1 MRNKPFIIIL
11 TVIVAVLCAYYLS
24 FTLVSRSVQQKAEAF
39 ATDAQGNVNMNKK
52 QAYLDSV
59 WKMPVFNF
67 LGAEYT
73 YQDVRKSELG
83 LGLDLKGGMHVTMEV
98 SPVEIIKVMSGN
110 SKDPSFLKALE
121 QAKELQKN
129 SQESFV
135 SLFGKAY
142 RDIEPNGRLSR
153 IFSNTANKGKISF
166 QSTNDEVLA
175 AINTEVEGAIDR
187 SFNVLR
193 TRIDKFGV
201 NEPKIQRLKGTGRIQ
216 IELPGVDNPG
226 RVRKLLQGQA
236 KLEFWEVWKPEEFS
250 PFFTQMGDYL
260 ISQEKA
266 GNLKDLTATPAKDD
280 ALAEAAA
287 TDSADALAKADQDS
301 AVDPLTGEVKKAD
314 TATTEVAKTDSLS
327 NQQNSVIAK
336 LFTQL
341 PGGIGSNVRDTAK
354 VNAIFRKPEVRA
366 IFPANM
372 QFLWGVKPIV
382 GQDGQEFLE
391 LYAVKKGR
399 DAKPPVSGE
408 FISDARQDF
417 DQQGRPE
424 VNMQMNAA
432 GGKRWQR
439 LTGDNIGRQVA
450 IVLDDYVYSAPVVQS
465 EIAGANSSI
474 SGNFTIEEAQD
485 LANILKAGKMPAPI
499 RIVEEAIVGPSLGQ
513 EAINQGVLS
522 SIAAIVVVMLFM
534 VVYYA
539 KGGLIANLALIFNV
553 FFIVG
558 ILAQLNASLTLPGI
572 AGIILTIGMAV
583 DANVLI
589 FERIREELNRG
600 LSMKDAIHK
609 GYDKAFSSI
618 FDSNVTTLLAGIILF
633 YFGSGPVKGF
643 ATTLMLGIATS
654 FFTSVFVS
662 RLFVEWMSKDGSKM
676 SFATGISRNLFKNFN
691 FDVVSHRKKAYIFS
705 TAVILFGF
713 ILMFVQGGPN
723 LGVDFTGGRSYI
735 VNLDQDVPADD
746 VKEALSGS
754 FKDAGT
760 EVKTFGASNRYKI
773 ITSYLADDES
783 AQADEAVQ
791 TALTSGLTKYSNLN
805 PKILSSSKVG
815 ATMADDIQKQ
825 ALIAILLAFIGIF
838 IYVAVRFQDWSYA
851 LGGIVALVHDSL
863 MVIAFF
869 PIARLFGLHL
879 EMDQVFVASIL
890 TIIGFSIN
898 DTVVI
903 YDRIREYLTDN
914 PRLKFRDIVNPALND
929 TFSRTIITSLTVFFV
944 VIILFIFGGETLRGF
959 SYAMIIGVLFGSYSS
974 LFIATPIT
982 LETDPDK
989 RRDKKMNA
997 IVPTPVPAQ
1006 QKVR

>member
-11 TVIVAVLCAYYLS
+11 TIIVTILCAYYLS
-24 FTLVSRSVQQKAEAF
+24 FSFISKGVQKKAEAY
-39 ATDAQGNVNMNKK
+39 ATDARGNVDMNKK
-52 QAYLDSV
+52 QTYLDSV
-59 WKMPVFNF
+59 WKRPVFSF
-67 LGAEYT
+67 LGADFT
-73 YQDVRKSELG
+73 YQDVQKSELS

-110 SKDPSFLKALE
+110 SKDPNFLKAIDM
-121 QAKELQKN
+121 AKEMQKN
-129 SQESFV
+129 SQERFV
-135 SLFGKAY
+135 TLFGNAY
-142 RDIEPNGRLSR
+142 RQLEPNGQLSR
-153 IFSNTANKGKISF
+153 IFSNTANRGKISYE
-166 QSTNDEVLA
+166 SSNDEVLEV
-175 AINTEVEGAIDR
+175 IDNEVEGAIER

-216 IELPGVDNPG
+216 IELPGVDNPN

-236 KLEFWEVWKPEEFS
+236 KLEFWEVWNTDEFM
-250 PFFTQMGDYL
+250 PYFGQMGEYL
-260 ISQEKA
+260 AKQEAATK
-266 GNLKDLTATPAKDD
+266 LKSETATPAEDKLSQAATTDTD
-280 ALAEAAA
+280 PLAQAAA
-287 TDSADALAKADQDS
+287 EDTTSLASKLESTDTTKA
-301 AVDPLTGEVKKAD
+301 
-314 TATTEVAKTDSLS
+314 TAQADSLN
-327 NQQNSVIAK
+327 NQQSSALAK

-341 PGGIGSNVRDTAK
+341 PNGIGSNVRDTAQ
-354 VNAIFRKPEVRA
+354 VNRLFRTPQIRTL
-366 IFPANM
+366 FPANM

-399 DAKPPVSGE
+399 EAKAPVSGE

-424 VNMQMNAA
+424 VNMQMNTA

-439 LTGDNIGRQVA
+439 LTGENIGRQVA

-485 LANILKAGKMPAPI
+485 LANILKAGKMPAPT

-522 SIAAIVVVMLFM
+522 SLAAILLVVFFM
-534 VVYYA
+534 VLYYS

-558 ILAQLNASLTLPGI
+558 ILAQLNAALTLPGI

-589 FERIREELNRG
+589 FERIREELRHG
-600 LSMKDAIHK
+600 LTLKDAIHK

-618 FDSNVTTLLAGIILF
+618 FDSNVTTLLAGLILF

-643 ATTLMLGIATS
+643 ATTLMIGIATS
-654 FFTSVFVS
+654 FFTAVFLS
-662 RLFVEWMSKDGSKM
+662 RLFVEYLASKREDGM
-676 SFATGISRNLFKNFN
+676 SFSTGLSKNAFQNLK
-691 FDVVSHRKKAYIFS
+691 FDVIKHRKKAYIFS
-705 TAVILFGF
+705 TSVIVLGF
-713 ILMFVQGGPN
+713 AIMIMQGGPN

-735 VNLDQDVPADD
+735 VNFDEAVPADE
-746 VKEALSGS
+746 VKQALTTD
-754 FKDAGT
+754 FKEAGT
-760 EVKTFGASNRYKI
+760 EVKTFGSSNRLKI
-773 ITSYLADDES
+773 ITSYLSDEESTEADNTVL
-783 AQADEAVQ
+783 A
-791 TALTSGLTKYSNLN
+791 ALESGLKKYDNLN
-805 PKILSSSKVG
+805 PKVLSSSKVG
-815 ATMADDIQKQ
+815 ATMADDIQKT
-825 ALIAILLAFIGIF
+825 ALMAILLSFVGIF
-838 IYVAVRFQDWSYA
+838 IYITIRFQDWSYA
-851 LGGIVALVHDSL
+851 LGGIAALIHDSL

-869 PIARLFGLHL
+869 PIARLFGLNL
-879 EMDQVFVASIL
+879 EMDQVFVASVL
-890 TIIGFSIN
+890 TVIGFSIN

-903 YDRIREYLTDN
+903 YDRIRETLADN
-914 PRLKFRDIVNPALND
+914 PRMKFREIVNPALNA
-929 TFSRTIITSLTVFFV
+929 TFSRTIITSLTVLMV
-944 VIILFIFGGETLRGF
+944 VVVLFIFGGETLRGF
-959 SYAMIIGVLFGSYSS
+959 SFAMIVGVLFGSYSS

-989 RRDKKMNA
+989 RREKKLNA
-997 IVPTPVPAQ
+997 VVPTPVA
-1006 QKVR
+1006 

>member
-1 MRNKPFIIIL
+1 MRNKAFIIIL
-11 TVIVAVLCAYYLS
+11 TVVVAVLCAYYLS
-24 FTLVSRSVQQKAEAF
+24 FTLVSRGVQQKAEAY

-110 SKDPSFLKALE
+110 SKDPNFLKAID
-121 QAKELQKN
+121 QAREAQKK

-142 RDIEPNGRLSR
+142 RDIEPNGQLSR

-250 PFFTQMGDYL
+250 PFFNQMGDYL
-260 ISQEKA
+260 TKQEKA
-266 GNLKDLTATPAKDD
+266 GNLKDLTAAPAKEEALTQTTDSTD
-280 ALAEAAA
+280 ALASAA
-287 TDSADALAKADQDS
+287 QDT
-301 AVDPLTGEVKKAD
+301 AVDPLTGEAKKAD
-314 TATTEVAKTDSLS
+314 TATLAKADTAKDL
-327 NQQNSVIAK
+327 QNSVIAK

-354 VNAIFRKPEVRA
+354 VNAIFRKPEVRT
-366 IFPANM
+366 IFPSNM

-399 DAKPPVSGE
+399 DAKAPVSGE

-499 RIVEEAIVGPSLGQ
+499 RIVEEGIVGPSLGQ
-513 EAINQGVLS
+513 EAINQGVIS
-522 SIAAIVVVMLFM
+522 SIAAIVLVMLFM
-534 VVYYA
+534 VMYYA
-539 KGGLIANLALIFNV
+539 KGGIIANLALIVNV

-589 FERIREELNRG
+589 FERIREELARG

-618 FDSNVTTLLAGIILF
+618 FDANVTTLLAGIILF

-643 ATTLMLGIATS
+643 ATTLMLGLATS

-662 RLFVEWMSKDGSKM
+662 RLLVEWWAKDGRSM
-676 SFATGISRNLFKNFN
+676 SFSTGLSKNLFKNFN
-691 FDVVSHRKKAYIFS
+691 FDVVSQRKKAYVFS
-705 TAVILFGF
+705 TAVIVFGF
-713 ILMFVQGGPN
+713 ILMFIQGGPN
-723 LGVDFTGGRSYI
+723 LGVDFTGGRSYV
-735 VNLDQDVPADD
+735 VNLDQDIPADD
-746 VKEALSGS
+746 LKEALSAN
-754 FKDAGT
+754 FKEAGT

-783 AQADEAVQ
+783 SQADETVQ
-791 TALTSGLTKYSNLN
+791 AALNTGLQKFSNLN
-805 PKILSSSKVG
+805 PKVLSSSKVG
-815 ATMADDIQKQ
+815 ATMADDIQKT
-825 ALIAILLAFIGIF
+825 AVLAILLSLIGIF
-838 IYVAVRFQDWSYA
+838 IYVAIRFQDWSYA

-863 MVIAFF
+863 MVIVFF

-903 YDRIREYLTDN
+903 YDRIREYLTEN
-914 PRLKFRDIVNPALND
+914 PKLKFREIVNPALND
-929 TFSRTIITSLTVFFV
+929 TFSRTIITSVTVLTVV
-944 VIILFIFGGETLRGF
+944 VVMFIFGGETLRGF
-959 SYAMIIGVLFGSYSS
+959 SYAMIVGVIFGSYST
-974 LFIATPIT
+974 LFIATGIT